1 MKLKHPI
8 NLHKGLTALA
18 ILAMMSA
25 YQNFSTGAWIYL
37 ALHGGYGYLWLL
49 KDRIYPDKRWEEDA
63 SIGTGI
69 ITFLALGLY
78 WVAPWLLISRNVEP
92 AAPLLAIAIVANL
105 LGVFF
110 HYTSDAQKYYTLKY
124 HPGLITEGFFAR
136 SRNTNYLGE
145 LLIYGSFALL
155 SMHWLSFAILG
166 VFAFAVF
173 LPGMKQ
179 KDNSLSK
186 YPDFDNYKAQSGL
199 LLPQFFGTTVT
210 EKPAS
215 DQIASEGKS
224 RGI

>member
-8 NLHKGLTALA
+8 NLHKGLTALV
-18 ILAMMSA
+18 ILAMMA
-25 YQNFSTGAWIYL
+25 TYHNFSTGAWIYL

-63 SIGTGI
+63 SFGTGI

-78 WVAPWLLISRNVEP
+78 WVAPWLLISRDFEP
-92 AAPLLAIAIVANL
+92 AAPLLAIAIFANL
-105 LGVFF
+105 LGIFL

-145 LLIYGSFALL
+145 LFIYGSFALL
-155 SMHWLSFAILG
+155 SMHWLSFVILG

-179 KDNSLSK
+179 KDKSLAR
-186 YPDFDNYKAQSGL
+186 YANFDSYKAQSGL
-199 LLPQFFGTTVT
+199 LLPQFFGSAFAAKQK
-210 EKPAS
+210 ES
-215 DQIASEGKS
+215 DRIVS
-224 RGI
+224 

>member
-1 MKLKHPI
+1 MKLKHPV
-8 NLHKGLTALA
+8 NLHKGLTALV
-18 ILAMMSA
+18 ILAMMA
-25 YQNFSTGAWIYL
+25 TYHNFSTGAWVYL

-63 SIGTGI
+63 SLGTGI

-78 WVAPWLLISRNVEP
+78 WAWLLISRGVEP
-92 AAPLLAIAIVANL
+92 AAPLLAIAIFANL
-105 LGVFF
+105 LGVFL
-110 HYTSDAQKYYTLKY
+110 HYTSDAQKYYTLQY

-155 SMHWLSFAILG
+155 SMHWLSFVILG

-179 KDNSLSK
+179 KDKSLSR
-186 YPDFDNYKAQSGL
+186 YANFDSYKIQSGL
-199 LLPQFFGTTVT
+199 LLPQFFGSAFAA
-210 EKPAS
+210 EKKES
-215 DQIASEGKS
+215 DRIVS
-224 RGI
+224 